1 MDQSFSKKIEDFFS
15 EAHIGNHMALIR
27 VSGRPQVSGENLASR
42 DIPINNSHVV
52 DGTPDHNKPKKRD
65 AHMHGGDV
73 LIVDISGEDVEILI
87 RQEN

>member
-52 DGTPDHNKPKKRD
+52 DGTPDHNKPQMRD
-65 AHMHGGDV
+65 THMHGGDV
-73 LIVDISGEDVEILI
+73 LIVDMSGEDVGMLI